1 MARTKQPNSDLTKT
15 GEEIIRSEN
24 NKPTRG
30 RGGKGNFPN
39 SRAGLIQTEED
50 REFVAGLL
58 QEVLIEYKQPKV
70 KSDEELQDRL
80 NDYFSRC
87 ANSGQI
93 PTVEEMAM
101 STGFG
106 RQYLLD
112 IEQGRRKGFSPDT
125 AIIIKKAKEFL
136 ATFDAKLVVT
146 GKMNFLAYCFRSKNY
161 YGMSDKSEYVI
172 SATQQDESTFSAE
185 DMAKRYMIDDGAVET
200 TFTD

>member
-1 MARTKQPNSDLTKT
+1 MAKTKQPNSDLSKT
-15 GEEIIRSEN
+15 GEEIVRSEN
-24 NKPTRG
+24 AKPTRG

-50 REFVAGLL
+50 RQFVAGLL
-58 QEVLIEYKQPKV
+58 QEVLVEYKQPKV

-87 ANSGQI
+87 AASGQI

-185 DMAKRYMIDDGAVET
+185 DMAKRYMVDDGAVET
-200 TFTD
+200 TFAD